1 MELSEKN
8 LQAEDQIDI
17 IALLSKLWDRKKL
30 IFRTICLFGI
40 IGIVVALSTPNQYTA
55 SAMFTPNSS
64 SSSSSGSSSLKG
76 LASLAGINIG
86 GMSEGSKEVSP
97 MLYGKILESAIFKQQ
112 LLDTPLK
119 NIEGI
124 PTLRAYFMQP
134 TSVLGTVK
142 EYTLGLPSKIIGLPS
157 KIIGLFKGKA
167 STQSLESLEGITA
180 VSEED
185 FEYFKAIDNIL
196 TLSINDKDGF
206 LEIIAK
212 SKNPHV
218 AAQVAKNGELLLQ
231 QQIIAIK
238 TKSSLELLQYLEEQ
252 YADKKVLLNEAQDR
266 LSRFKDRNLNIS
278 TNRFSNNQ
286 TRLESELQ
294 TATAVFQNVV
304 TQLEQ
309 VKFQVTKDTPVF
321 SILKPV
327 VFPNEKSEP
336 KRSLIV
342 VVWLFLGAVFS
353 IGFVLAKD
361 PLLDM
366 LQQITA
372 KG

>member
-30 IFRTICLFGI
+30 IFRTVCLFGI

-142 EYTLGLPSKIIGLPS
+142 EYTLGLPSKIIGL
-157 KIIGLFKGKA
+157 FKGKA

-185 FEYFKAIDNIL
+185 FEYFEAIDDLL

-206 LEIIAK
+206 IEIIAK

-252 YADKKVLLNEAQDR
+252 YADKKVLLNQAQDR

-361 PLLDM
+361 PVLEIVK
-366 LQQITA
+366 QITA

>member
-1 MELSEKN
+1 MELSKKN

-17 IALLSKLWDRKKL
+17 VALLAKVWSHKKL
-30 IFRTICLFGI
+30 IFRSVCIFGI
-40 IGIVVALSTPNQYTA
+40 IGIVVALTTPNQYTA
-55 SAMFTPNSS
+55 SSMFTPSS
-64 SSSSSGSSSLKG
+64 GGKSSGSGGLKG

-86 GMSEGSKEVSP
+86 SMSEGSKEISP
-97 MLYGKILESAIFKQQ
+97 MLYGKIVEGATFKKE
-112 LLDTPLK
+112 LLDAPLK
-119 NIEGI
+119 NIAGVQ
-124 PTLRAYFMQP
+124 TLKAYFNQKE
-134 TSVLGTVK
+134 SSFSLLGVVK
-142 EYTLGLPSKIIGLPS
+142 GYTIGLPS
-157 KIIGLFKGKA
+157 KVIGLFKSDSAAANFEFVNGI
-167 STQSLESLEGITA
+167 ESL
-180 VSEED
+180 SEDEHA
-185 FEYFKAIDNIL
+185 YFKAIDEIL

-206 LEIIAK
+206 IEMIAQ
-212 SKNPHV
+212 SENPQV

-231 QQIIAIK
+231 EQIIAIK

-266 LSRFKDRNLNIS
+266 LSRFKDRNLNIA

-327 VFPNEKSEP
+327 VFPSEKSAP
-336 KRSLIV
+336 KRSLILA
-342 VVWLFLGAVFS
+342 VWLFLGVVAS
-353 IGFVLAKD
+353 IGYVLAKEPVTSIVQKIVNKED
-361 PLLDM
+361 
-366 LQQITA
+366 
-372 KG
+372 

>member
-17 IALLSKLWDRKKL
+17 VALLAKVWSHKKL
-30 IFRTICLFGI
+30 IFRSVCVFGI
-40 IGIVVALSTPNQYTA
+40 IGVLVALSTPNQYTA
-55 SAMFTPNSS
+55 SSMFTP
-64 SSSSSGSSSLKG
+64 SSGGKSPGSGSLKG

-86 GMSEGSKEVSP
+86 SMSEGSKEISP
-97 MLYGKILESAIFKQQ
+97 MLYGKILEGAIFKKE
-112 LLDTPLK
+112 LLDAPLK
-119 NIEGI
+119 NIAGI
-124 PTLRAYFMQP
+124 QTLKAYFVQ
-134 TSVLGTVK
+134 K
-142 EYTLGLPSKIIGLPS
+142 ESSFSFMSELLSKV
-157 KIIGLFKGKA
+157 IGLFKSDGA
-167 STQSLESLEGITA
+167 AATFESVNGIES
-180 VSEED
+180 VSEDEH
-185 FEYFKAIDNIL
+185 EYFEAIDEIL
-196 TLSINDKDGF
+196 TLSINEKDGF
-206 LEIIAK
+206 IEMISI
-212 SKNPHV
+212 SENPQV
-218 AAQVAKNGELLLQ
+218 AAQVAKNAELLLQ

-266 LSRFKDRNLNIS
+266 LSRFKDRNLNIA

-327 VFPNEKSEP
+327 VFPSEKSAP

-342 VVWLFLGAVFS
+342 VVWLFLGVVAS
-353 IGFVLAKD
+353 IGFVLAKE
-361 PLLDM
+361 PVLQII
-366 LQQITA
+366 QQIRTTN
-372 KG
+372 

>member
-17 IALLSKLWDRKKL
+17 IALLSKLWNRKKW
-30 IFRTICLFGI
+30 IFRTVCLFGI
-40 IGIVVALSTPNQYTA
+40 IGVVVALSTPNQYTA

-64 SSSSSGSSSLKG
+64 SSSSTGSSSLKG

-86 GMSEGSKEVSP
+86 GMSQGRKQVSP

-119 NIEGI
+119 NVAGF
-124 PTLRAYFMQP
+124 PTLRAYFMDS
-134 TSVLGTVK
+134 TSSVLGTVK
-142 EYTLGLPSKIIGLPS
+142 EYTIGLPS
-157 KIIGLFKGKA
+157 KIIGLFKGEA
-167 STQSLESLEGITA
+167 SAQSLESLEGITS
-180 VSEED
+180 VTEED
-185 FEYFKAIDNIL
+185 SEYFKAIDDIL

-238 TKSSLELLQYLEEQ
+238 TKSSLELLQYLKEQ

-309 VKFQVTKDTPVF
+309 VKLQVTKDTPVF

-327 VFPNEKSEP
+327 VFPNEKSGP

-342 VVWLFLGAVFS
+342 AVWLFLGAVVS
-353 IGFVLAKD
+353 IGFILAKD
-361 PLLDM
+361 PVLEM
-366 LQQITA
+366 VQKITA
-372 KG
+372 KV